1 MSPCLHLRHSP
12 SLQQDCAARHAAL
25 SRSALLRLALA
36 GLSTALQVSAHL
48 SSHCSG
54 HIESAKSSGP
64 DALPQRVM
72 LGPGAYHWC
81 PLQAADCAGAAIVI
95 CVHVSWAIAKGYSQV
110 HGADNASI
118 LGRAILCRVQISLE
132 AMEVSY
138 GTHLFTGSL
147 PKLWCCCLHTPLT
160 TLIQQNMLE
169 RGRAETCALGPFTS
183 A

>member
-12 SLQQDCAARHAAL
+12 SLQQNCAARHAAL
-25 SRSALLRLALA
+25 SRSALLRLAWA
-36 GLSTALQVSAHL
+36 GLSTVLQVSAHL

-54 HIESAKSSGP
+54 HVESANSSGP
-64 DALPQRVM
+64 DPLSQRVM
-72 LGPGAYHWC
+72 LGPDPYHWC
-81 PLQAADCAGAAIVI
+81 PLEAADCAGAAIVI
-95 CVHVSWAIAKGYSQV
+95 CVYVSRAIAKGYSQV
-110 HGADNASI
+110 HRADNASI